1 MAVRSEINF
10 SDHLVALGG
19 VCKAEG
25 NSWTAPQ
32 LEFRQVSSGKKQSF
46 IIPLGTTPKF
56 QSVEYILNNG
66 HRQEAMSTEVSSGK
80 KQGELPKEPASVR
93 VQGRL
98 LSSARWQGPAWPV
111 GGTDF
116 NDKFIVIQG

>member
-1 MAVRSEINF
+1 MAVWSEINF
-10 SDHLVALGG
+10 SDHLVALSG

-66 HRQEAMSTEVSSGK
+66 HRQEAMSTEEVKAQRSLRERNRESS
-80 KQGELPKEPASVR
+80 PKS
-93 VQGRL
+93 QL
-98 LSSARWQGPAWPV
+98 Q
-111 GGTDF
+111 
-116 NDKFIVIQG
+116 